1 MSKKAEEGEQTP
13 SAVYSPKK
21 RSKITFNDKQVEDYV
36 LTATANNV
44 WYYRD
49 RMNVPRGPCTVPV
62 LRNCWVQGVIDEQT
76 IVWGQ
81 GLGDWIPVK
90 NVRTLVA
97 QIRTFEV
104 RVATWI
110 KREFAL
116 KPAIR
121 KLRKVRAE
129 NRPKQEWVDQVDV
142 MR

>member
-1 MSKKAEEGEQTP
+1 MSEGAGEQEKAP
-13 SAVYSPKK
+13 SAVYNPKK
-21 RSKITFNDKQVEDYV
+21 KSKLSFEDKLELDYV

-62 LRNCWVQGVIDEQT
+62 LRNCWVQGVIDENT

-81 GLGDWIPVK
+81 GLADWLPAK
-90 NVRTLVA
+90 NVKTLVA

-104 RVATWI
+104 RAAAWI

-116 KPAIR
+116 KPAIK
-121 KLRKVRAE
+121 KLRKVRANE
-129 NRPKQEWVDQVDV
+129 RPEAEWVDQVES